1 MAQKRKK
8 PQKQNRTRTGDT
20 GKSRSRSA
28 KSRGTD
34 GRPLS
39 AAPELSRT
47 ERSLL
52 WAVGAFV
59 VLRGIAGAVDTEGLR
74 LWGLDF
80 FSVLDGPLPMLLTWL
95 PLLFVLPSVA
105 RLFTG
110 RAMARSTATRTG
122 EERGGSSS
130 TRIIVALL
138 LTAAAGTAS
147 MTINASYAFLGDG
160 TWYPA
165 ELYRSINV
173 PGYANS
179 MIKPSAWLTGLLIDA
194 SARMFHPD
202 DLRLPFIIA
211 DAAGAVIAAA
221 AVFFATLRER
231 SRTTALAA
239 LLLLG
244 ASGSLIFLGYIELY
258 ALVYALSI
266 AYFMTAWQCLR
277 GRVSVW
283 LPGALLLAAVLF
295 GASAVVWIPSYLLL
309 LHWKFRG
316 EEGAFPLRRA
326 AIVLMLLPPAGIA
339 VLYAAGGGSG
349 DSAYFVPL
357 TPYERIVDGL
367 STGWQRYVLT
377 EPARWADLANVLLL
391 TMGAML
397 FVLPVLLFSARRK
410 QLLSAPPVLFGATAA
425 AGGLTL
431 LLFGN
436 TFLGLARDWDVAAFA
451 VLGCVFLLFVLIL
464 VLDERSSQRVR
475 LFLPALAAAVLTQ
488 LLLWVIVNTD
498 EDASAE
504 RFEQIVSMDAGL
516 LLPMSTFTAWENLR
530 KFYRSG
536 GEGDEYFRVLRRL
549 IETGYR
555 RDVSYEEY
563 LSSVLRLQDAE
574 AAAREW
580 RWLMD
585 TLLGDARANANE
597 ADAAGAAARE
607 DAATAREENTSTRVD
622 GHPEA
627 PPRFFREFAARALL
641 SAWQVKRRD
650 VALEYMAEFSA
661 VLPSWPERGLLN
673 LLVQPPADGSQAAA
687 VLSAATDE
695 DTRDAFLLMTAA
707 SLYHRYGRLE
717 RAARFYDRAL
727 ERESSTYPSWYLVA
741 ARFHLDARRDTAK
754 ARAVLETCI
763 EQAPASDEAGK
774 ASSLLQMLR

>member
-1 MAQKRKK
+1 MTQKRKK
-8 PQKQNRTRTGDT
+8 PQKQNRAKSGDQGT
-20 GKSRSRSA
+20 PRSREVN
-28 KSRGTD
+28 SRGGGTK
-34 GRPLS
+34 PLS

-47 ERSLL
+47 ERGAL
-52 WAVGAFV
+52 WAIGAFV
-59 VLRGIAGAVDTEGLR
+59 MLRGIAGAVDTGGLR
-74 LWGLDF
+74 LWGFDF
-80 FSVLDGPLPMLLTWL
+80 FSVLDGPLPVLLAWL

-110 RAMARSTATRTG
+110 RGTARSDA
-122 EERGGSSS
+122 ERGGATS
-130 TRIIVALL
+130 TRLIVALL
-138 LTAAAGTAS
+138 LTAGAGAAAL
-147 MTINASYAFLGDG
+147 TINVSYAFLGDG

-165 ELYRSINV
+165 ELYRSIHV
-173 PGYANS
+173 SGYANS
-179 MIKPSAWLTGLLIDA
+179 MIKPSAWLTGLALDTG
-194 SARMFHPD
+194 ARLFRPD
-202 DLRLPFIIA
+202 DLRLPFIVA
-211 DAAGAVIAAA
+211 DAAGAVIATA
-221 AVFFATLRER
+221 AVFFATLKER

-277 GRVSVW
+277 GRVAVW
-283 LPGALLLAAVLF
+283 LPGALLIAAVLF
-295 GASAVVWIPSYLLL
+295 GASAVVWIPSFLLL

-316 EEGAFPLRRA
+316 EEGGFPLRRA
-326 AIVLMLLPPAGIA
+326 AVMLMLLPLAGIA
-339 VLYAAGGGSG
+339 VLYAVGGGSG
-349 DSAYFVPL
+349 DSAYLVPL
-357 TPYERIVDGL
+357 TPHERIVDGL
-367 STGWQRYVLT
+367 STGWQRYVFT
-377 EPARWADLANVLLL
+377 APERWADLANVLFL
-391 TMGAML
+391 TLGAML
-397 FVLPVLLFSARRK
+397 FVLPVLLFSARRR

-464 VLDERSSQRVR
+464 VLDERSSRRIR

-488 LLLWVIVNTD
+488 LLLWVMVNTD
-498 EDASAE
+498 EEASVE
-504 RFEQIVSMDAGL
+504 RFEQIASMDAGL
-516 LLPMSTFTAWENLR
+516 LLPMNTFTAWENLR

-536 GEGDEYFRVLRRL
+536 GEGDDYFRVMRRL

-563 LSSVLRLQDAE
+563 LSSVLRLRDAD

-585 TLLGDARANANE
+585 TLLEDARAAHGGEEGERFSGDGRQRGVSPGQE
-597 ADAAGAAARE
+597 AEVPDAR
-607 DAATAREENTSTRVD
+607 
-622 GHPEA
+622 
-627 PPRFFREFAARALL
+627 PRFYREFAARALL

-650 VALEYMAEFSA
+650 IALEYMGEFSA

-673 LLVQPPADGSQAAA
+673 LLVQPPADASQAAA

-695 DTRDAFLLMTAA
+695 ETRDAFLLMTAG
-707 SLYHRYGRLE
+707 SLYHRYGRPE

-727 ERESSTYPSWYLVA
+727 EREPSTYPSWYLVA
-741 ARFHLDARRDTAK
+741 ARFHLDVRRDTTK
-754 ARAVLETCI
+754 ARAILETCI
-763 EQAPASDEAGK
+763 NQVPASDEAGE
-774 ASSLLQMLR
+774 AATLLQMLR